1 MKNSKQIAFASL
13 IAVASITTHAQSS
26 HLKTEYIKVS
36 GNCEMCKSHIEN
48 AGQKK
53 GAAKVSW
60 SSGSK
65 MAELTYDSS
74 KQTADDI
81 LKRIALAGYDN
92 ERFLAPVEMYS
103 QLPDCCKYE
112 RRFKKDRSEINALK
126 KTPDAQLKD
135 QKSHGLENLFSV
147 YFDLKDAFVKSDEKD
162 VSAKSEL
169 LLKQINL
176 VDMTTLKEDQHEVWI
191 KLDKKLEHLV
201 SEILKTDGIEKKRIT
216 FSELSRNFYQLAKVS
231 HLNYE
236 LFYQHCPMFNN
247 GADWLS
253 KDAQIKNPFY
263 GNQMLTCGKT
273 VETIK

>member
-1 MKNSKQIAFASL
+1 
-13 IAVASITTHAQSS
+13 
-26 HLKTEYIKVS
+26 
-36 GNCEMCKSHIEN
+36 MCKSHIEN

-112 RRFKKDRSEINALK
+112 RHFKKDRSEINALK

>member
-1 MKNSKQIAFASL
+1 MKNSKQIVFASL